1 MSLHFYLVLTAPET
15 LFRNNLCR
23 FFADE
28 KDHCKLM
35 ENVYSNYNNIAE
47 GFGTFLKNA
56 EKQKAG
62 FNAMKRSY
70 LAGIDYVKN
79 IFDEGGE
86 YLLVL

>member
-1 MSLHFYLVLTAPET
+1 
-15 LFRNNLCR
+15 
-23 FFADE
+23 
-28 KDHCKLM
+28 M
-35 ENVYSNYNNIAE
+35 ENVYSNYNNIAQ

-86 YLLVL
+86 YLLFL

>member
-1 MSLHFYLVLTAPET
+1 
-15 LFRNNLCR
+15 
-23 FFADE
+23 
-28 KDHCKLM
+28 M

-86 YLLVL
+86 YLLLLQLFHTKYFLNRFPQIQYFEQFDLIIKEMIFCF

>member
-1 MSLHFYLVLTAPET
+1 
-15 LFRNNLCR
+15 
-23 FFADE
+23 
-28 KDHCKLM
+28 M

-70 LAGIDYVKN
+70 LSGIHYVKDV
-79 IFDEGGE
+79 FDEGGIW
-86 YLLVL
+86 LFFLFSSD